1 MPKTGLFA
9 TLGGLLRAEGSGAP
23 SSGAPARPGLRLGRR
38 PILVP
43 LFSAC
48 ALICALALG
57 AGSAAAA
64 TTEFGE
70 EGEHAG
76 QFSQPYGVAINQAT
90 GDVFVADQNNE
101 RIDSFGGSGSW
112 LRAWGWDVNAE
123 SPVEAL
129 QTCTTVCQAGRSGA
143 SAGTY
148 ASGEGPHGV
157 AVDSELGSL
166 SYGDVYVA
174 DRANFR
180 VQKFKADG
188 EFILTFGSGVL
199 TAGAGGT
206 GTLTVPSSTCSEQCS
221 KTITAVSTES
231 RAFVA
236 GQTITAANGG
246 IPPGTTITSIGGQ
259 YGNIGLIELSRP
271 ATVAGSTKL
280 TVAAGEGNVAV
291 NEQQTVTIGG
301 APTGGTF
308 TLFFTSPAPTPTQE
322 QTAATGIAWDAPA
335 ASVQGALEALPN
347 IGPGNVAVTGEN
359 GGPYTVEFTGTR
371 YADTNVNQM
380 QGSEEGLT
388 GGTEPKVTVA
398 TTVEGHSAP
407 ADNVCSN
414 AVDCVAGVQGEKEEG
429 ANASGQFNWN
439 YRGPYIA
446 VGPEG
451 DVYVGDQA
459 RVQVFHETGAFKKEI
474 PLEEPTLEEPT
485 FPRYGKVSAL
495 AVDSTTGE
503 MFVVE
508 EYTNGVHRLNALG
521 TEVGKFDMTSEGSSI
536 KGVALDAKTGD
547 LYVEDC
553 TPNCRAIPHEPPS
566 TYHFLKYDAK
576 TGEELASFGS
586 KTIQESFG
594 GMAIA
599 NATEALYASGV
610 NFQGLENRGE
620 PRVFVFTPPP
630 AGPLIE
636 AGSESGTPEQ
646 HGAAKLKAEIIPE
659 GHETTYR
666 VEYIT
671 EEQFQADGETYG
683 AGTKSEA
690 GPSSITTELF
700 EDHPVEVNLP
710 EATLVPGVT
719 YHWRLV
725 AKNSQGTA
733 TSADNTLEETA
744 PALIDG
750 PWASEVTSTTATLAA
765 RINPEGLSTSYRLQY
780 GTSTAYGHEFT
791 GNLSA
796 GTEFVAVGYHVQE
809 LTPGTTYHYRVVT
822 VNGCIA
828 GKTCTQDGA
837 DHTFTTRPGASEF
850 ALPDGRAW
858 ELVTSA
864 NTGGATLELF
874 PDRQA
879 ASDGSAI
886 TYEAQGETLGENA
899 VSNNSFNRTQVL
911 SRRGPQGWGSQDING
926 PIQPVKEGQ
935 NYSKEILSAGLYYL
949 FSPDLASAL
958 YQSQIKGG
966 VLTPDAL
973 EGTTYLRDNVTC
985 KPSEPTSCY
994 KPLLSS
1000 ANTPPGTELE
1010 RVDPILK
1017 LTSPQAQPLAG
1028 TPDLA
1033 HFILGSPLS
1042 LIAGVHEY
1050 TPPDINEKYGNLYEW
1065 NEGRLQL
1072 VSILPNGKTDESNL
1086 AQLAGQPGQVAR
1098 VLSSDGRRVA
1108 WAEGNRY
1115 GSTFRGLYVRD
1126 MVEGKTVHV
1135 GGVAAF
1141 YQTMSSDGSRVFF
1154 LEHGD
1159 LYEYHV
1165 APGASYDQGTTTD
1178 LTAGHGAGEASAG
1191 VQESVSDVSE
1201 DGSYVYFV
1209 ATGVLS
1215 SGKSATGEK
1224 AASGADNVY
1233 VLHNEGGAWEAPK
1246 FIATLSSADEHSWSA
1261 RGHIDSVSGYPQ
1273 LTGVTSRVSPD
1284 GRYLA
1289 FMSSRSLTGYD
1300 NRDASPEA
1308 YEMTIDNLGK
1318 PVLVL
1323 DAEGKPVHAR
1333 DEEVFLY
1340 HAPQNLAGESGGLI
1354 CASCDPS
1361 GARPHGV
1368 LDRGQPLFAT
1378 GPNSPWGEGQHPHWL
1393 AGNLPAWE
1401 LGGLGDNLYQPRYL
1415 SDGGRLFFNS
1425 PVGLV
1430 PQDTNGLEDVYQFE
1444 PVGSGGANGC
1454 ASASATYRARTGGC
1468 VDLISSG
1475 QSGSES
1481 AFLDASENG
1490 NDVFF
1495 LSSYRLTAA
1504 DTDVGYDVWDA
1515 HACSASSPCITPPVS
1530 PPPCSSGD
1538 SCKPAPAPQPE
1549 LFGAAPSE
1557 TFSGAGNVAPA
1568 PVVAPKPPTRLQQL
1582 SKALASCRK
1591 RYGHSKKRRAACE
1604 RTAHKHYGYA
1614 ARRAH
1619 RPKTTKRGGK

>member
-1 MPKTGLFA
+1 MGLM
-9 TLGGLLRAEGSGAP
+9 G
-23 SSGAPARPGLRLGRR
+23 RLGVMGASR
-38 PILVP
+38 LV
-43 LFSAC
+43 SAVV
-48 ALICALALG
+48 ALSCTLACLLAAG

-76 QFSQPYGVAINQAT
+76 QFSQPYGVAVNQAT
-90 GDVFVADQNNE
+90 GDVFVADGNNE
-101 RIDSFGGSGSW
+101 RIDSFDGSGNW
-112 LRAWGWDVNAE
+112 LMAWGWDVNAE
-123 SPVEAL
+123 SPAEAL
-129 QTCTTVCQAGRSGA
+129 QTCTTACQQGRSGG

-157 AVDSELGSL
+157 AVDNELGSP

-199 TAGAGGT
+199 TAGASGT
-206 GTLTVPSSTCSEQCS
+206 GTLTVPSSTCSENCS
-221 KTITAVSTES
+221 ETITAVSTES
-231 RAFVA
+231 RAFVR

-246 IPPGTTITSIGGQ
+246 IPPGTTIT
-259 YGNIGLIELSRP
+259 GLSKTEGTIELSK
-271 ATVAGSTKL
+271 ATTVAGSTKL
-280 TVAAGEGNVAV
+280 TVAEGYGNAEV
-291 NEQQTVTIGG
+291 NEKQTVTIGG
-301 APTGGTF
+301 APAPTGGTF
-308 TLFFTSPAPTPTQE
+308 TLFFTSPRPTETQE
-322 QTAATGIAWDAPA
+322 ETKTAIAYNAPA
-335 ASVQGALEALPN
+335 ASVQAALEALPN
-347 IGPGNVAVTGEN
+347 IGAGNVSVTSSNLGGVAGVP

-371 YADTNVNQM
+371 YADTNVKQM
-380 QGSEEGLT
+380 EANGGALT
-388 GGTEPKVTVA
+388 PGGEVTVA

-407 ADNVCSN
+407 VDNVCSK
-414 AVDCVAGVQGEKEEG
+414 AVDCVAGVEGQGQKYEG
-429 ANASGQFNWN
+429 GPSGPSQFRWAFHGS
-439 YRGPYIA
+439 YVA

-459 RVQVFHETGAFKKEI
+459 RVQVFHETGAFEKEI
-474 PLEEPTLEEPT
+474 PLEEPT
-485 FPRYGKVSAL
+485 FSSYGQVSAL

-503 MFVVE
+503 MSVVE
-508 EYTNGVHRLNALG
+508 EYTNGVHQLNKSG

-553 TPNCRAIPHEPPS
+553 TPNCEAGPNYPPS

-586 KTIQESFG
+586 KTVQFAQG
-594 GMAIA
+594 GMAFA
-599 NATEALYASGV
+599 NATEALYAAGT
-610 NFQGLENRGE
+610 NAKGE
-620 PRVFVFTPPP
+620 SRVFVFTPLP

-636 AGSESGTPEQ
+636 PGSELGKPEQ
-646 HGAAKLKAEIIPE
+646 HGAAKLEASVDPEGYETSVHFEYVDEAHFQASGYASATSTALVSIGSQPNLEERFAEEHVKAE
-659 GHETTYR
+659 
-666 VEYIT
+666 
-671 EEQFQADGETYG
+671 
-683 AGTKSEA
+683 
-690 GPSSITTELF
+690 
-700 EDHPVEVNLP
+700 LP
-710 EATLVPGVT
+710 EAALVPGET

-791 GNLSA
+791 GNVGA

-822 VNGCIA
+822 VNECIA

-858 ELVTSA
+858 ELVTPA
-864 NTGGATLELF
+864 NTGGASLLQVG
-874 PDRQA
+874 RQA

-886 TYEAQGETLGENA
+886 TYQAQGSTLGENA
-899 VSNNSFNRTQVL
+899 VSNNSLSQTQVL

-926 PIQPVKEGQ
+926 PVPRQNENENFSKSILQPDH
-935 NYSKEILSAGLYYL
+935 YWL

-958 YQSQIKGG
+958 YEPKNNGG

-973 EGTTYLRDNVTC
+973 EGTTYLRDNVACRTV
-985 KPSEPTSCY
+985 EPASCY
-994 KPLLSS
+994 KPLLST
-1000 ANTPPGTELE
+1000 ANTPPGTEIM
-1010 RVDPILK
+1010 RVTKTLK
-1017 LTSPQAQPLAG
+1017 LRSPEAHELAG

-1033 HFILGSPLS
+1033 HFIVGSVLS

-1050 TPPDINEKYGNLYEW
+1050 TETNDGYGNLYEW
-1065 NEGRLQL
+1065 SEGRLQL
-1072 VSILPNGKTDESNL
+1072 VSVLPNGKADESGR
-1086 AQLAGQPGQVAR
+1086 ARLAGQGGFGPGQVAR
-1098 VLSSDGRRVA
+1098 VISSDGRRVA
-1108 WAEGNRY
+1108 WVVGSRY
-1115 GSTFRGLYVRD
+1115 IGGTFRGLYVRD
-1126 MVEGKTVHV
+1126 MVEGRTVHV
-1135 GGVAAF
+1135 GGVAAS

-1165 APGASYDQGTTTD
+1165 APGVSYDAGTTTD
-1178 LTAGHGAGEASAG
+1178 LTASHGPGEASAG
-1191 VQESVSDVSE
+1191 AQEIVSDVSE

-1209 ATGVLS
+1209 ANGVLAA
-1215 SGKSATGEK
+1215 GAFPGNCAPPTETTTQAEK
-1224 AASGADNVY
+1224 EKQICNLYLSHEVS
-1233 VLHNEGGAWEAPK
+1233 GGAWEAPR
-1246 FIATLSSADEHSWSA
+1246 FIATLSGADEHSWA
-1261 RGHIDSVSGYPQ
+1261 AHKLGAPL
-1273 LTGVTSRVSPD
+1273 LTAVTSRVSPD

-1300 NRDASPEA
+1300 NVDLNPAA
-1308 YEMTIDNLGK
+1308 NG
-1318 PVLVL
+1318 
-1323 DAEGKPVHAR
+1323 AR

-1340 HAPQNLAGESGGLI
+1340 HAPQHLAAESASLI

-1368 LDRGQPLFAT
+1368 PDELGKDPFAA
-1378 GPNSPWGEGQHPHWL
+1378 GSNSPWAGEKGHPRWL
-1393 AGNLPAWE
+1393 AGNLPPWE
-1401 LGGLGDNLYQPRYL
+1401 GVTAENVYQPRYL

-1454 ASASATYRARTGGC
+1454 TGASATSASATYRARTGGC

-1475 QSGSES
+1475 QSATES
-1481 AFLDASENG
+1481 AFMDASGKGPGGEEAE
-1490 NDVFF
+1490 DVFF
-1495 LSSYRLTAA
+1495 LTSYHLTAA

-1515 HACSASSPCITPPVS
+1515 HACSASSPCITPPVH

-1549 LFGAAPSE
+1549 LFGPGPSE
-1557 TFSGAGNVAPA
+1557 TFSGAGNVVPA
-1568 PVVAPKPPTRLQQL
+1568 SKPAVKPKVLTGAQKL
-1582 SKALASCRK
+1582 SRALGSCRK
-1591 RYGHSKKRRAACE
+1591 QYRRSRKRRAACE
-1604 RTAHKHYGYA
+1604 RTAHKRYGHA
-1614 ARRAH
+1614 AKRSHKANA
-1619 RPKTTKRGGK
+1619 TKRGGK